1 MEAFAELA
9 YSVQPLYEVVRQAK
23 KIESNIFEASNSKEN
38 YASTMDQLILNMKE
52 LIEDKTK
59 IHLEQLATKSI
70 LDSMD
75 KRIKQIKEETEMKGR
90 SINIDNI
97 NYIINNENDEEDVKR
112 IKEILQ
118 IEERLLKESWQK
130 YIDEQMGRLHQQRQM
145 HSERLRLSI
154 QNMQLNQQ
162 QNGLNRFVSVHKTTD
177 VVKGQKILT
186 IEEQLLKRIM
196 AKIINTKYE
205 TSTICSEST
214 KTTNLSSSG
223 SSYSMVGAEV
233 WVGSKPSFIPSKIGF
248 AVPLLHLHPLS
259 ELQ

>member
-23 KIESNIFEASNSKEN
+23 KIESNIFEASNS
-38 YASTMDQLILNMKE
+38 KE

-162 QNGLNRFVSVHKTTD
+162 QNF
-177 VVKGQKILT
+177 
-186 IEEQLLKRIM
+186 
-196 AKIINTKYE
+196 
-205 TSTICSEST
+205 
-214 KTTNLSSSG
+214 
-223 SSYSMVGAEV
+223 
-233 WVGSKPSFIPSKIGF
+233 
-248 AVPLLHLHPLS
+248 
-259 ELQ
+259 

>member
-1 MEAFAELA
+1 MSLSERWRLLVTGEERIDKIIGIAELA

-118 IEERLLKESWQK
+118 IEERLLKES
-130 YIDEQMGRLHQQRQM
+130 
-145 HSERLRLSI
+145 S
-154 QNMQLNQQ
+154 
-162 QNGLNRFVSVHKTTD
+162 
-177 VVKGQKILT
+177 
-186 IEEQLLKRIM
+186 
-196 AKIINTKYE
+196 
-205 TSTICSEST
+205 
-214 KTTNLSSSG
+214 
-223 SSYSMVGAEV
+223 SSYSSTSTSDTNHEIHSSSSS
-233 WVGSKPSFIPSKIGF
+233 SKPPNS
-248 AVPLLHLHPLS
+248 LS
-259 ELQ
+259 SIAPDAPAISTNI

>member
-1 MEAFAELA
+1 MSLSERWRLLVTGEERIDKIIGIAELA
-9 YSVQPLYEVVRQAK
+9 YSVQPLYEVVKQAK

-118 IEERLLKESWQK
+118 IEERLLKELWQK
-130 YIDEQMGRLHQQRQM
+130 YIDEQMSRLHQQRQM
-145 HSERLRLSI
+145 HSEPPDAPAI
-154 QNMQLNQQ
+154 
-162 QNGLNRFVSVHKTTD
+162 
-177 VVKGQKILT
+177 
-186 IEEQLLKRIM
+186 
-196 AKIINTKYE
+196 
-205 TSTICSEST
+205 STNI
-214 KTTNLSSSG
+214 
-223 SSYSMVGAEV
+223 
-233 WVGSKPSFIPSKIGF
+233 
-248 AVPLLHLHPLS
+248 
-259 ELQ
+259 